1 VIDALVSAVVEVL
14 FEGTGRRLLGLFEPA
29 AFPSVALM
37 AQQHGNRP
45 AREHWPLTVL
55 PELIHIAE
63 CTHPG
68 VGGEAAPGYWP
79 RGGAAN
85 PLTTNGLIDV

>member
-1 VIDALVSAVVEVL
+1 
-14 FEGTGRRLLGLFEPA
+14 
-29 AFPSVALM
+29 M
-37 AQQHGNRP
+37 AQHHGNRR
-45 AREHWPLTVL
+45 ARGHLPLTVL

-68 VGGEAAPGYWP
+68 VGEEAAPGYWP

-85 PLTTNGLIDV
+85 LLTTNGLTDI